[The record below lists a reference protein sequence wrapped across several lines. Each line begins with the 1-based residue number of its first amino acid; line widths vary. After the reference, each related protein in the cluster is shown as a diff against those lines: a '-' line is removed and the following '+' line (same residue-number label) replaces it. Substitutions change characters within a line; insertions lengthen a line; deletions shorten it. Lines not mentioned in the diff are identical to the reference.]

1 MTLTFQ
7 NFQIWEWED
16 IIEVRSI
23 ITLVCLAA
31 YTIKYDMKLFSFVEL
46 LV

>member
-31 YTIKYDMKLFSFVEL
+31 YTINMKLFSFVEL